1 MRRGFAAWQ
10 SAYMVR
16 HPRFAARRLL
26 VLLNLRRSLLL
37 AIGLIGLCYCSH
49 AHGGGLPSEK
59 VLPNTTK
66 AYVSSPNPAAMR
78 DAWAKTQLGQLVR
91 DPEMK
96 AFVESFRDQLKNK
109 LAETGKKLGV
119 AWSDLE
125 GVAGGEIALAV
136 VANHQQRPANI
147 LLVDIAGHQ
156 EKATELL
163 KKIDHS
169 LTTQGAK
176 KSEQAIGGL
185 TANVYEFTRKEGE
198 RRTRQAFHVVKE
210 DVLIASDDVQVLADV
225 LGRWNGDAKDSL
237 ASHDAFSHVMD
248 LAAKQSGEVAP
259 HFRWFVEPFG
269 LIEMIRQSETT
280 TTERQRDVF
289 KALKNQGYTAI
300 KGVGGHLNF
309 GTAGYELL
317 HRTAIYAPAASQNGR
332 FELAARALEFPNSE
346 NHQPP
351 AWVPREIA
359 SYASINLNAA
369 KTFEASKSLINELA
383 NDPKT
388 KNSPGFIDDILEGIA
403 IDPDGPQVDIEKEIL
418 ANLGDRAFIVTD
430 YEFPV
435 TPQCE
440 RILAAVEAKDAD
452 TVAKALDRL
461 MSADSNAKQLTING
475 VKVWMMT
482 QPEPEAA
489 AAAAF
494 EPAPVVIMGG
504 DGFIQVGEEEDAAPK
519 GDKGVADRFRAPNSA
534 IAVARG
540 HLFYATHIELLRK
553 VLEQTEEQKSLSDA
567 ADLQTVFAE
576 MQKLGAKEN
585 SFRFFGRTDEQVRPT
600 YELVRAGK
608 MPESETML
616 GRILNRML
624 EEPRALEARK
634 QKVDGSE
641 LPAYDMVRRY
651 LGPAGSFVTTRDD
664 GWFITGFS
672 LPKRAPIEVGM
683 TPDK

>member
-1 MRRGFAAWQ
+1 
-10 SAYMVR
+10 VR
-16 HPRFAARRLL
+16 
-26 VLLNLRRSLLL
+26 LNLRRSFLL
-37 AIGLIGLCYCSH
+37 AIGLLAACCSSRT
-49 AHGGGLPSEK
+49 HGGGRPSEK

-66 AYVSSPNPAAMR
+66 AYLSTPNPAAMR
-78 DAWAKTQLGQLVR
+78 EAWARTQLGQLVR

-125 GVAGGEIALAV
+125 GVAGGEVALAV
-136 VANHQQRPANI
+136 VANHQHRPANI

-156 EKATELL
+156 DKATELL
-163 KKIDHS
+163 AKIDRS

-176 KSEQAIGGL
+176 KTELAIGGL
-185 TANVYEFTRKEGE
+185 TANVYEFRREEGE
-198 RRTRQAFHVVKE
+198 RRTRHAYHVVKE
-210 DVLIASDDVQVLADV
+210 DMLIACDDVQVLGDV
-225 LGRWNGDAKDSL
+225 LGRWDGNAKDSL
-237 ASHDAFSHVMD
+237 ATQVAFAHVMEQ
-248 LAAKQSGEVAP
+248 AVKQSGELAP
-259 HFRWFVEPFG
+259 NFRWFVEPFG
-269 LIEMIRQSETT
+269 LIEMIRQSEAA
-280 TTERQRDVF
+280 TTEQPRDVF

-309 GTAGYELL
+309 STAGYELL
-317 HRTAIYAPAASQNGR
+317 HRTAIYAPAASSDER
-332 FELAARALEFPNSE
+332 FQLAARALEFPNGE

-359 SYASINLNAA
+359 SFASINLNASKA
-369 KTFEASKSLINELA
+369 FGASKSLVNELA

-388 KNSPGFIDDILEGIA
+388 DKSPGFIDDILEGIK
-403 IDPDGPQVDIEKEIL
+403 IDPDGPQVDIEGEIL
-418 ANLGDRAFIVTD
+418 ANLGDRAYIITD
-430 YEFPV
+430 YEYPV

-440 RILAAVEAKDAD
+440 RILAAVEAKNAEA
-452 TVAKALDRL
+452 VSKAIDRL
-461 MSADSNAKQLTING
+461 MSADSSATQLTING

-482 QPEPEAA
+482 QPEPAPAA
-489 AAAAF
+489 TASF
-494 EPAPVVIMGG
+494 EPAPVIIMGG
-504 DGFIQVGEEEDAAPK
+504 DGFIQVTEEQDPAPK
-519 GDKGVADRFRAPNSA
+519 GEKDVADRFRTPNSA
-534 IAVARG
+534 FAVARG
-540 HLFYATHIELLRK
+540 HLFYTTHIELLRK
-553 VLEQTEEQKSLSDA
+553 VLEQAEDQKSLNDA

-576 MQKLGAKEN
+576 MEKLGAKEN

-624 EEPRALEARK
+624 EEPRALEPRK
-634 QKVDGSE
+634 QKIDGSE